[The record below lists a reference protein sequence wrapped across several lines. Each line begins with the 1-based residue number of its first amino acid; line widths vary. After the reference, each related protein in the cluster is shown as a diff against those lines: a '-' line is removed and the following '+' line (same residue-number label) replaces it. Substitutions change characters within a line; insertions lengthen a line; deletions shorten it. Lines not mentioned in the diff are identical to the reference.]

1 MMDTQLQAQLYL
13 ADQRGCSQL
22 DYFRSYHSFSFG
34 QYVDEH
40 KMPFGAL
47 QVVNDDT
54 LIAGN
59 RIKMQVEEN
68 TDVVIFPIV
77 GGLEYKSS
85 LGNGFLEAG
94 QVLTFSLGSGMNYE
108 IINPYETELINF
120 LQIWL
125 TNKSGDFKPE
135 ISQTS
140 FDLSNK
146 NKLLT
151 AFSVN
156 NNALRSSGFIGKF
169 DGRNDGIYQLENSET
184 AGIFVFVLS
193 GVFEVQDRL
202 LHERDGLSLTNVQ
215 EPVIE
220 FEALSNDS
228 ILLLLEI
235 PLRREETADAA
246 D

>member
-22 DYFRSYHSFSFG
+22 DYFRSFHSFSFG

-40 KMPFGAL
+40 KLSFGAL
-47 QVVNDDT
+47 QVLNDDT
-54 LIAGN
+54 LTAGN
-59 RIKMQVEEN
+59 RIRMQLEST

-85 LGNGFLEAG
+85 LGDGFLEAG
-94 QVLTFSLGSGMNYE
+94 QAQTFSLASGMDYE
-108 IINPYETELINF
+108 IINPYETEQINF

-125 TNKSGDFKPE
+125 TNNSRDFTPGLR
-135 ISQTS
+135 QTS
-140 FDLSNK
+140 FDLSDK
-146 NKLLT
+146 NKLLP

-156 NNALRSSGFIGKF
+156 ENALRSSGFIGKF
-169 DGRNDGIYQLENSET
+169 DGREDGIYKLENPKA
-184 AGIFVFVLS
+184 AGVFVFVIN

-202 LHERDGLSLTNVQ
+202 LHERDGLSLMNIQ

-220 FEALSNDS
+220 FEALSNDA
-228 ILLLLEI
+228 ILLLMEI
-235 PLRREETADAA
+235 PLCS
-246 D
+246 

>member
-13 ADQRGCSQL
+13 ADQRGCSQR

-34 QYVDEH
+34 QYADEH

-54 LIAGN
+54 LTAGN
-59 RIKMQVEEN
+59 RIRMQVESD
-68 TDVVIFPIV
+68 TDVVILPIV

-85 LGNGFLEAG
+85 LGDGFLEAG
-94 QVLTFSLGSGMNYE
+94 QVQIFSLANGMSYE

-120 LQIWL
+120 VQIWL
-125 TNKSGDFKPE
+125 TNNSSDFTPGLG
-135 ISQTS
+135 QTS

-146 NKLLT
+146 NNLLS

-156 NNALRSSGFIGKF
+156 ENALRSRGFIGKF
-169 DGRNDGIYQLENSET
+169 DGRNDGIYPLENPET
-184 AGIFVFVLS
+184 TGVFVFVLS

-202 LHERDGLSLTNVQ
+202 LHERDGLSLTNGQ

-220 FEALSNDS
+220 FEALSNDALV
-228 ILLLLEI
+228 LLMEI
-235 PLRREETADAA
+235 PLRS
-246 D
+246 